1 MANTI
6 EFILS
11 AVDKMSPTL
20 EKVQSTTG
28 KAVGFME
35 KNWVKVGA
43 ATAAAGVALEGF
55 VKSQAPLLEGSRK
68 LAESLNLTE
77 KEMIN
82 LVTETSN
89 VTFSLNDVIGV
100 MEIGRQQGIESAK
113 ELQNYANFWDLI
125 SDATGESSVALAKS
139 SSALRAVGIE
149 AGKEGEALAALGYIQ
164 QETTGSI
171 SEFLLSVGRMGPELR
186 ELGLDINDTAALL
199 GAMEREL
206 GMTSRVART
215 EFTQA
220 VNQSNGDIGE
230 LLKNLGL
237 TNEQFEQY
245 RKKVSESSGVME
257 EFARINNETMF
268 TSLDKVKQVI
278 AETSLKIAPYIEE
291 IAKLAPALMLVG
303 PAMKIFVGAH
313 QAMTWIMSGAL
324 IPAIQSAI
332 VWLKSMYAVILANP
346 FTIWIAAIGAVIG
359 AVVLLYKNWEKV
371 VNFISNSLDWLAE
384 KFGILAKPIN
394 WLKEKLGLVKDEAEE
409 TVEAVENVGN
419 TVEETTGKFD
429 ESAVAMENAEEMARL
444 LAEANYDLGDSFEE
458 AGTKAEEA
466 TKKYDGAV
474 DSMGQNVGH
483 LVELANKSTESW
495 EDFYAYWEAEAE
507 YKSQSIKKQFDE
519 VVNHV
524 EEAVKKSEKKVQQ
537 YAVKSASGQ
546 IMRVTTQYSLSA
558 EEREAG
564 YKIEKLHTGGIYRS
578 PTPGGEGLVWLK
590 DRETV
595 RTPAQEKALQ
605 SGASIVISQGAIVI
619 NTQRLDDREINRVGD
634 KLMDVIISKSRAYN
648 LRFGR

>member
-6 EFILS
+6 EFILK
-11 AVDKMSPTL
+11 AVDQMSPTL

-55 VKSQAPLLEGSRK
+55 IKSQAPLLEGSRK

-139 SSALRAVGIE
+139 SSALRAVGIA
-149 AGKEGEALAALGYIQ
+149 AGEEGKALAALGYIQ

-171 SEFLLSVGRMGPELR
+171 SEFLLSVGRLGPELR
-186 ELGLDINDTAALL
+186 ELGLNIDDTAALL

-206 GMTSRVART
+206 GMTARVART

-220 VNQSNGDIGE
+220 VSQSNGDIGE

-237 TNEQFEQY
+237 TEEQFEQY
-245 RKKVSESSGVME
+245 RQKVSESSGVME

-291 IAKLAPALMLVG
+291 IASLAPALLAIG
-303 PAMKIFVGAH
+303 PAMKIFVEAH
-313 QAMTWIMSGAL
+313 KAMTWIMSGAF

-346 FTIWIAAIGAVIG
+346 FTIWIVAIGAVIA
-359 AVVLLYKNWEKV
+359 AVIALYKNWEKV

-444 LAEANYDLGDSFEE
+444 LAEANYSLGDSFEE
-458 AGTKAEEA
+458 TGTKAEEA

-483 LVELANKSTESW
+483 LVELASKSTESW

-507 YKSQSIKKQFDE
+507 YKAQSIKKQFDN
-519 VVNHV
+519 VVDHV
-524 EEAVKKSEKKVQQ
+524 EKTVKESEKKVQQ
-537 YAVKSASGQ
+537 YAVKNASGQ

-595 RTPAQEKALQ
+595 RTPAQERALGNNVTISISPGAVQFTGTTIDEKAVRN
-605 SGASIVISQGAIVI
+605 A
-619 NTQRLDDREINRVGD
+619 R
-634 KLMDVIISKSRAYN
+634 N
-648 LRFGR
+648 LLFDNMIEEMRRRGLSFA